1 MWDVVPAHGQYVV
14 LRQLLVEILIR
25 LRRGSTQT
33 PWGAARYSAC
43 MAAALAG
50 HPGLAGWYTADER
63 KADEAKRV
71 FHQYTILRSAA
82 PGGITFI
89 SQNRPQELLRWRDA
103 VDVMGVDPYPIF
115 GNYPNDFPEPPL
127 APLEMVTDYSKAL
140 VTAII
145 AWALSSETEKTF
157 KT

>member
-1 MWDVVPAHGQYVV
+1 MWYLHMLNTWYSGNFWWKYSSDCGGD
-14 LRQLLVEILIR
+14 
-25 LRRGSTQT
+25 RR
-33 PWGAARYSAC
+33 R
-43 MAAALAG
+43 

-63 KADEAKRV
+63 KADEAERV

-89 SQNRPQELLRWRDA
+89 SQNKPQELLRWRDA

-145 AWALSSETEKTF
+145 AWAFSSETEKTF

>member
-1 MWDVVPAHGQYVV
+1 
-14 LRQLLVEILIR
+14 
-25 LRRGSTQT
+25 
-33 PWGAARYSAC
+33 

-50 HPGLAGWYTADER
+50 HPGLAGWYTADKR
-63 KADEAKRV
+63 KADEAERV

-89 SQNRPQELLRWRDA
+89 LQNRPQELLRWRDA
-103 VDVMGVDPYPIF
+103 VDVIGVDPYPIF

-140 VTAII
+140 VTAMIT
-145 AWALSSETEKTF
+145 WASPVRLKIPLKHRDEGHGVTGVFPAISDLMGKNKNWERLLRSVNKVSARI
-157 KT
+157 